1 MTEYWV
7 LQLLHQGTHLAT
19 AISPSDETKLAWVG
33 VYSLNPSRESTA
45 STLRRFGVEAPVDG
59 SSIYVVRAFE
69 VDRTIIDA
77 DVWIGEDELSNKLH
91 VLVIGD
97 EALREALEQAGA
109 RLDQLERPY
118 HSNYPI

>member
-1 MTEYWV
+1 
-7 LQLLHQGTHLAT
+7 
-19 AISPSDETKLAWVG
+19 
-33 VYSLNPSRESTA
+33 
-45 STLRRFGVEAPVDG
+45 
-59 SSIYVVRAFE
+59 VVRAFE